1 MNLIRPAH
9 SLALAGALT
18 AALFA
23 AEPVVTQAKKQIA
36 DKKYDEAITSLEA
49 ASKANPKSVEIKN
62 TLVEALLA
70 KADSVMADD
79 AAPPRT
85 KYPTALRAYRQVLT
99 VDKDNKKAQ
108 TNIATIEGIY
118 KSMGRPIPQ

>member
-1 MNLIRPAH
+1 MPCGASRSGKVAPPPPSMQCQPPCVAETGNIAFRYNSGMNLFRPARP
-9 SLALAGALT
+9 LAIAGALT
-18 AALFA
+18 VALFA

-49 ASKANPKSVEIKN
+49 ASKANPKSVEVKN

-70 KADSVMADD
+70 KADSIMADD

-85 KYPTALRAYRQVLT
+85 
-99 VDKDNKKAQ
+99 
-108 TNIATIEGIY
+108 
-118 KSMGRPIPQ
+118 